1 MKKHKPLFFHAY
13 ILLKKEF
20 PNASNHC
27 ININQNQNSKN
38 NDSRGIGMAYK
49 SQREILSSFQNQQED
64 FLDFQA
70 PIISSKD
77 IVNYCFDQLNVAI
90 IGTDQHTVSHLENIS
105 LSANHVK
112 VFQITP
118 RYILPKTDKGI
129 NRLISHPLLIKN
141 RRLFNNRIK
150 TLLSLRFLESQI
162 TAPWLRNLL
171 TPNSANLPKVF
182 LKSDSYY
189 AALQRENCVLS
200 AWPIQKISSSNIQ
213 SIDGIS
219 FSADL
224 IITTFNEN

>member
-1 MKKHKPLFFHAY
+1 
-13 ILLKKEF
+13 
-20 PNASNHC
+20 
-27 ININQNQNSKN
+27 
-38 NDSRGIGMAYK
+38 MANK

-70 PIISSKD
+70 PIVSSKD
-77 IVNYCFDQLNVAI
+77 IANYCFDQLNVAI

-105 LSANHVK
+105 LSANNVK

-118 RYILPKTDKGI
+118 QYILPRTDKVI

-162 TAPWLRNLL
+162 TTPWLRNLL

-200 AWPIQKISSSNIQ
+200 AWPIQKISASTIQ

-219 FSADL
+219 FTADL
-224 IITTFNEN
+224 IITTYN